1 MKKIIAMILALACSL
16 SLFGCKNE
24 AEPSKEP
31 TKASAKAP
39 TVATT
44 KATEPAVAST
54 EAPTVEVPSGEAT
67 QAPTEENATQATQK
81 PGEKPTKAP
90 TKAPTKTP
98 TKTPGTGATKA
109 STQAATKA
117 PTQTPTEVPTKTS
130 ATAGTK
136 APATTKAPT
145 QPPTKTPTQTP
156 TQTPAE
162 HTHTFGDWTLQAAS
176 SCIKAG
182 REERRCACGFKESRE
197 LPLADH
203 RMNGTICKTC
213 HKVVFD
219 DNAALVELGVVVD
232 SKYGTGSVAD
242 KVWDIRVWN
251 GKVYRA
257 AGDYD
262 KSAKTPIAAYD
273 IANRTWDTSFSASD
287 NAIHGFEVIGG
298 KLVAPGVDATESW
311 DYGNYYVLGDDG
323 KWQKIRNLPN
333 GVHCFDMIQC
343 GDKVFAGLGTEKVKN
358 TVAVSEDGGKSF
370 TFVPLYQD
378 GATFDVSTF
387 QMSRTYELVQLE
399 GKVYALIYFKT
410 KTGYN
415 RWYIFGYEDGKMNYL
430 ADGTKL
436 TERSSFSRKYF
447 GGEIELNGKC
457 YITTRGL
464 YAIDDFTDPAKWNTI
479 SMPNNGKVSD
489 AILWD
494 GAIYVLT
501 SRQDSTTKLYHT
513 VIYKSTTGEK
523 GSFTEVASYDYG
535 GFPMCFDYDGEHFYV
550 GTGLNAIDDSK
561 LGMVLRVKPN

>member
-1 MKKIIAMILALACSL
+1 MVTA
-16 SLFGCKNE
+16 
-24 AEPSKEP
+24 
-31 TKASAKAP
+31 
-39 TVATT
+39 
-44 KATEPAVAST
+44 
-54 EAPTVEVPSGEAT
+54 
-67 QAPTEENATQATQK
+67 
-81 PGEKPTKAP
+81 TKAP
-90 TKAPTKTP
+90 TRPSGTTATKAPATTATKTP
-98 TKTPGTGATKA
+98 ATTATKTPAT
-109 STQAATKA
+109 AATKA
-117 PTQTPTEVPTKTS
+117 PTQD
-130 ATAGTK
+130 
-136 APATTKAPT
+136 
-145 QPPTKTPTQTP
+145 
-156 TQTPAE
+156 
-162 HTHTFGDWTLQAAS
+162 HTHTFGDWVLQAAS

-232 SKYGTGSVAD
+232 SKYGTGSVAN

-262 KSAKTPIAAYD
+262 KNTGKVPIAAYD
-273 IANRTWDTSFSASD
+273 IKNCTWDTSFSASD

-323 KWQKIRNLPN
+323 KWQKVRNLPN

-343 GDKVFAGLGTEKVKN
+343 GDKVFAGLGTEKAKN

-370 TFVPLYQD
+370 TFVPLYKD
-378 GATFDVSTF
+378 GAVYDVSSYE
-387 QMSRTYELVQLE
+387 MSRTYEFVQLE
-399 GKVYALIYFKT
+399 GKVYALVYFKT

-447 GGEIELNGKC
+447 GGEVELNGKC
-457 YITTRGL
+457 FITARGL
-464 YAIDDFTDPAKWNTI
+464 YAIDDFTDPAKWNTT

-550 GTGLNAIDDSK
+550 GTGLNAIDSSK

>member
-1 MKKIIAMILALACSL
+1 MKRTFAMILAIACSL
-16 SLFGCKNE
+16 SLLGCKKE
-24 AEPSKEP
+24 AEPAKEP
-31 TKASAKAP
+31 TKASTKAP

-44 KATEPAVAST
+44 KATKPSAVPTETPTEAPAETVT
-54 EAPTVEVPSGEAT
+54 EAPTEKPTA
-67 QAPTEENATQATQK
+67 APTE
-81 PGEKPTKAP
+81 AP
-90 TKAPTKTP
+90 TKAPTT
-98 TKTPGTGATKA
+98 
-109 STQAATKA
+109 AATTA
-117 PTQTPTEVPTKTS
+117 PTQKPVTGVTLGTKPTQKPTQKPTEAPTQAPTEVPTQ
-130 ATAGTK
+130 
-136 APATTKAPT
+136 APT
-145 QPPTKTPTQTP
+145 EQT
-156 TQTPAE
+156 
-162 HTHTFGDWTLQAAS
+162 HTHTFGEWIFQAAS
-176 SCIKAG
+176 TCTRAG
-182 REERRCACGFKESRE
+182 REDRRCACGYSESRE

-203 RMNGTICKTC
+203 SMNGTICKTC
-213 HKVVFD
+213 HKVIFD

-232 SKYGTGSVAD
+232 SKYGTGSVAN

-262 KSAKTPIAAYD
+262 KNTGKVPIAAYD
-273 IANRTWDTSFSASD
+273 IKNCTWDTSFSASD
-287 NAIHGFEVIGG
+287 NAIHGFEVIDG

-323 KWQKIRNLPN
+323 KWQKVRNLPN

-343 GDKVFAGLGTEKVKN
+343 GDKIFAGLGTEKAKN

-370 TFVPLYQD
+370 TFVPLYKD
-378 GATFDVSTF
+378 GVLYDVSSYE
-387 QMSRTYELVQLE
+387 MSRTYEFVQLE
-399 GKVYALIYFKT
+399 GKVYALVYFKT

-436 TERSSFSRKYF
+436 IERSSFSRKYF
-447 GGEIELNGKC
+447 GGEVELNGKC
-457 YITTRGL
+457 FIAARGL
-464 YAIDDFTDPAKWNTI
+464 YAIDDFTDPAKWNTT

-489 AILWD
+489 ALLWD
-494 GAIYVLT
+494 GAIYVLS

-550 GTGLNAIDDSK
+550 GTGLNDVDSSK
-561 LGMVLRVKPN
+561 LGMVLRVKPQ